1 MKEGKIIEKGIR
13 RVVWVPEKLDHEI
26 ENLRHNIGYTRS
38 GFYRYALT
46 RLIEQLLLTKQK
58 ELHLQPW
65 QEIVGT
71 LKEIKTNEETTTAIV
86 MCTQNT
92 DHVIIYPNQT
102 KEAEV
107 LQTLK
112 NLQGQKVAI
121 LRTDLPDKPILIRS
135 LEEPATTSNSFWR
148 SLLVRSSLILVAFKQ
163 LIAFNIALWHL
174 GWHLKLR
181 CF

>member
-71 LKEIKTNEETTTAIV
+71 LKEIKTNEETTTAIIT
-86 MCTQNT
+86 CTHNT
-92 DHVIIYPNQT
+92 DYSISYPNGT
-102 KEAEV
+102 KEAET
-107 LQTLK
+107 LQTLQNSK
-112 NLQGQKVAI
+112 GQKVAI
-121 LRTDLPDKPILIRS
+121 LRTDILEKPILIQHLERNHSS
-135 LEEPATTSNSFWR
+135 LKNSFSETVV
-148 SLLVRSSLILVAFKQ
+148 SLKRGLVLAM
-163 LIAFNIALWHL
+163 
-174 GWHLKLR
+174 
-181 CF
+181 CFIR